1 MTPVALLGA
10 PPAASAEP
18 EAAQG
23 VVLRRARPSDVAA
36 IAALVNGFAAED
48 VMLPRTP
55 SQVAEAVEDYVVAA
69 DERGAVLACGALREY
84 SPSVAELVSLAVA
97 RRAQGRG
104 LGREVVGEVERLAR
118 KRGFRDVFAHTLS
131 PGFFESC
138 GYAVVDRALYPE
150 KVCRPHTWCMR
161 RELAESAEP
170 LDAAA

>member
-1 MTPVALLGA
+1 VTPVALLGA
-10 PPAASAEP
+10 AP
-18 EAAQG
+18 G
-23 VVLRRARPSDVAA
+23 VVMRRARPSDVAA

-55 SQVAEAVEDYVVAA
+55 SQVAEVIDDYIVAA
-69 DERGAVLACGALREY
+69 DVRGTVLACGALREY

-97 RRAQGRG
+97 RQAQGRG
-104 LGREVVGEVERLAR
+104 LGREIVAEVEQLAR

-150 KVCRPHTWCMR
+150 KVCRPHTSCMR
-161 RELAESAEP
+161 RELGSVAGW
-170 LDAAA
+170 AAAA